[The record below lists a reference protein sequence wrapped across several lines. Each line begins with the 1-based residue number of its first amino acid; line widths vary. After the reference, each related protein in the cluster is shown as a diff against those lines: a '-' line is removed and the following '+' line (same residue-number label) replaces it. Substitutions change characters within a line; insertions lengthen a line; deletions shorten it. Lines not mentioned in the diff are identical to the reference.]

1 MNILILN
8 FTYYNLYLE
17 QSKKIEE
24 QKLLEFMQIFAS
36 AENEL
41 RYTLSPRLLLESL
54 SINAMFGDQAKK
66 N

>member
-1 MNILILN
+1 MLN
-8 FTYYNLYLE
+8 LPEDVFKLYTE
-17 QSKKIEE
+17 QAKQIEE
-24 QKLLEFMQIFAS
+24 QKLLDFMQIFAG

-54 SINAMFGDQAKK
+54 SINAMLGEQVKK